1 MPEINHLPSHRKFC
15 VSAAGFLPH
24 SPLCDAILL
33 PSFSTRTLHILGKT
47 DVIVVE
53 ERTKPLLEISTNK
66 RVEYHDG
73 GTYLWHG
80 SYTCG

>member
-1 MPEINHLPSHRKFC
+1 MPEINHSLPHRKFC
-15 VSAAGFLPH
+15 VSVSGFLPR

-53 ERTKPLLEISTNK
+53 ERSKPVLEITTNK

-73 GTYLWHG
+73 GAYPRRG
-80 SYTCG
+80 SCMWR